1 MGPRKNNLRALGSH
15 ADIRDVSTNTVA
27 LAIILTRNL
36 LTMRQQG
43 LGTAKVNNQV
53 TTLVTTHDTVDQL
66 AETILEFIEDAF
78 TLGFPNLLNN
88 HLLGSLCSNT
98 TEAAGIHLHTE
109 GVTNFYIRVNFL
121 RLTKI
126 NFLVRVFHFF
136 NNSDKLEDFDFT
148 DFIVKV
154 SLEIAGIAIFLV
166 RCRKHSSLK
175 SLNQHSAVDP
185 FVFDHLVDNVI
196 QVDIHPF
203 PLHTPLFH
211 GDGCC

>member
-1 MGPRKNNLRALGSH
+1 MCPGKNDLRAFGCH

-43 LGTAKVNNQV
+43 LGTTKINNQV
-53 TTLVTTHDTVDQL
+53 TTLVTTYDTVDQL

-78 TLGFPNLLNN
+78 TLGFTNLLNN
-88 HLLGSLCSNT
+88 HLLGSLGSNT

-109 GVTNFYIRVNFL
+109 GVTNLYIRVNFL

-136 NNSDKLEDFDFT
+136 NDSDKLEDFDFT

-154 SLEIAGIAIFLV
+154 RFEIAGIAILLV
-166 RCRKHSSLK
+166 SSRKYSSLK
-175 SLNQHSAVDP
+175 SLDQHTTVDA

-196 QVDIHPF
+196 KVDIHPF
-203 PLHTPLFH
+203 PLHTPLFR
-211 GDGCC
+211 GGGCC